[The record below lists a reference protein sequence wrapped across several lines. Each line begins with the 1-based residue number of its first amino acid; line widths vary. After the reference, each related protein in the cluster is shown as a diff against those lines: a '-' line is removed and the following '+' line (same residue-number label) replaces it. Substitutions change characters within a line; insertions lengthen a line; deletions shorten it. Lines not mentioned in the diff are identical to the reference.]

1 MNHDDSL
8 PALLDRIVAGQ
19 ASEQD
24 IATLRQA
31 LTQAGAGTVQMGKYN
46 VAIERG
52 EDIHIGDKVYQGADA
67 DIIKKTIRAVFAEIP
82 SPQHFQNDAS
92 NLGAQGNFYGPVT
105 INQGA
110 HQPAPP
116 PPGPSTAPVVPN
128 TAPAPNPFG
137 DTGCI
142 TDAARFFDR
151 EELLRE
157 IFEEVSKGT
166 SLSLVGESQ
175 IGKSSVLKRIE
186 ALGRERVQPPP
197 DHSVYLSLQHVDDE
211 DEFYEALCESLGIAT
226 CRGGKLTRA
235 LQGRRCLLCIDE
247 IEKMAWDGFTVKV
260 RSHLRGLAGGRD
272 EPLTLVIAS
281 RSPLDRLFPDSPEL
295 DSPLSSIC
303 HQINVEPFTP
313 EIARAFLLQ
322 RLQGTGMLF
331 TDAQIH
337 ALLTQSGGHPARLQ
351 RAAAELYR
359 RLAQEL

>member
-31 LTQAGAGTVQMGKYN
+31 LTQAGAGTVQVGTYN
-46 VAIERG
+46 VAIEQG

-67 DIIKKTIRAVFAEIP
+67 EAIRVIVQQVLDAKFPPAADHLAVSA
-82 SPQHFQNDAS
+82 A
-92 NLGAQGNFYGPVT
+92 LAL
-105 INQGA
+105 
-110 HQPAPP
+110 
-116 PPGPSTAPVVPN
+116 
-128 TAPAPNPFG
+128 NPFG

-151 EELLRE
+151 EDLLRE
-157 IFEEVSKGT
+157 IFEELSKGT